1 VRPTDRR
8 TRRRRRGIN
17 AGAAVLIAAAACGPR
32 PTPAPPFG
40 GGGVDSATDSAVVAY
55 GATLTFDS
63 VAAHGDLATA
73 PPPGGGPTDTLRIA
87 PEIGA
92 GELTHAQLVAGR
104 ITGRVVATAPYAAL
118 GIQSGTNYIWT
129 DSSAKGWR
137 DIFFSDQVRSPQQT
151 TVFVSHEFARDSA
164 ARARFLFSGGTL
176 AAVWHQGTFKGC
188 VGSGAL
194 QASKLD
200 SLVDSLHIAH

>member
-1 VRPTDRR
+1 MQPTDRR
-8 TRRRRRGIN
+8 TRRSRRGIG
-17 AGAAVLIAAAACGPR
+17 AGAAALIAAAACAPR
-32 PTPAPPFG
+32 PTPPPPFG
-40 GGGVDSATDSAVVAY
+40 GGVDAATDSAVVAY
-55 GATLTFDS
+55 GVTLTFDT
-63 VAAHGDLATA
+63 VAANGDLGTA
-73 PPPGGGPTDTLRIA
+73 PGVGSTDTLRIA

-104 ITGRVVATAPYAAL
+104 ITGRVVATAPYAAI

-129 DSSAKGWR
+129 DSSANGWR
-137 DIFFSDQVRSPQQT
+137 DIFFTDKVRSPQEA

-164 ARARFLFSGGTL
+164 ARARFLFSGGVL
-176 AAVWHQGTFKGC
+176 LAVWHQGTFKGC

-200 SLVDSLHIAH
+200 SLVDSLHVGH